1 VVARPRLQGDS
12 RPASCRTYVINAL
25 QTVVPGVGANALPL
39 LQPAQPPI
47 ETVLTMLLNDLS
59 AGPNDIDLVLDDY
72 HVVAGLRVRAG
83 MVFLLEHRP
92 PQGHLVV
99 STRADAARPS
109 LPVT

>member
-1 VVARPRLQGDS
+1 VR
-12 RPASCRTYVINAL
+12 
-25 QTVVPGVGANALPL
+25 
-39 LQPAQPPI
+39 
-47 ETVLTMLLNDLS
+47 
-59 AGPNDIDLVLDDY
+59 GPNDIDLVLDDY

-99 STRADAARPS
+99 STRADAARRS